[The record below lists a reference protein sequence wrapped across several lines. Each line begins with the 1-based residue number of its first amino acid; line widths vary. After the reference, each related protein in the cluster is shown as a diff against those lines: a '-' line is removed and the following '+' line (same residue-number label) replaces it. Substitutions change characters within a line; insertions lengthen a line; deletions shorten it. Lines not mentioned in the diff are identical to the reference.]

1 MQKFLTSLGTAGGIV
16 IIMMALLFMLLNF
29 FGGLLIFGA
38 GLLGLPRIRNKLKIT
53 GKKAFGMGF
62 VLYIVGFS
70 LVVAFTE
77 APERQPEMVQST
89 PKPQNTPKPQ
99 SIEPKPVDEVPQA
112 TVEPVT
118 EPVAQTVVVPAPIV
132 TTPPVVAEN
141 EKAVSKYDVSCKI
154 VGVSDGDTATCLTN
168 DKKQIKIRF
177 DQIDAPET
185 GQDFGSASKKAL
197 SDMIFGKTV
206 ELDTKEQDKYG
217 RTVAEVFVDDKNIN
231 KEMVALGMAWA
242 YREYV
247 KDNEYIDLETKA
259 RRDSLGLWSQP
270 DAIYPSDF
278 RRGKRGE
285 QSIPTQTQQIAQSQ
299 EKRDLADSGGKCGSK
314 RTCKQMSSCA
324 EAKHYLNVCGLSRL
338 DRDGDSIPCETLC
351 K

>member
-1 MQKFLTSLGTAGGIV
+1 MQKLLTNAGTVCGIILMIMSL
-16 IIMMALLFMLLNF
+16 MFMLLNF
-29 FGGLLIFGA
+29 FGGLLMFMA
-38 GLLGLPRIRNKLKIT
+38 GLLGLPRVRHKLKMA
-53 GKKAFGMGF
+53 GKKAFG
-62 VLYIVGFS
+62 VALALYIVGFG
-70 LVVAFTE
+70 VVLAFTE
-77 APERQPEMVQST
+77 APEQQPEMV
-89 PKPQNTPKPQ
+89 QNTPKPQ

-118 EPVAQTVVVPAPIV
+118 EPVAQTAVVPAPIV
-132 TTPPVVAEN
+132 TTLPVVAEN

-154 VGVSDGDTATCLTN
+154 VGVSDGDTATCLTD

-217 RTVAEVFVDDKNIN
+217 RTVAEVFVGDKNIN

-285 QSIPTQTQQIAQSQ
+285 QSVPTQTQQIKQDV
-299 EKRDLADSGGKCGSK
+299 EKSALAKSDGQCGSK
-314 RTCKQMSSCA
+314 RYCKEMTSCK
-324 EAKHYLNVCGLSRL
+324 EAKHYLNVCGVHRL
-338 DRDGDSIPCETLC
+338 DRDGDGIPCESLC